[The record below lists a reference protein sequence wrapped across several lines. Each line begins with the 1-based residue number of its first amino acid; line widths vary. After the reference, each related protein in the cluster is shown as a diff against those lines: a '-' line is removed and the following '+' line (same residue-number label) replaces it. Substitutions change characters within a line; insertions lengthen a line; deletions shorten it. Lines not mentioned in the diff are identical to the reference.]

1 MQTIGIRLAEYR
13 KRNNYKQSELA
24 EHLHVSQQVVSN
36 YERGVSEPDIEFL
49 KRAADLYKISLD
61 ELVGRDFWGEETSTF
76 EKKIINCIKNMD
88 ESGKELSLG
97 LLSQVA
103 QHQGNTDGN

>member
-1 MQTIGIRLAEYR
+1 MQAIGIRLAELR
-13 KRNNYKQSELA
+13 KKYKFKQSELA
-24 EHLHVSQQVVSN
+24 EQLHVSQQVVSN

-49 KRAADLYKISLD
+49 KGAADLYKISLD
-61 ELVGRDFWGEETSTF
+61 ELVGRDFLGDGSSAVEQ
-76 EKKIINCIKNMD
+76 KIINCIKNMD